1 MKSLPFIILIALAT
15 VVGCDRGVEPFDAGK
30 NPQTTRP
37 ANSFPTPVPAT
48 EIHAADSTSQTLEG
62 TIQVAPALAGQI
74 PDSAVLFL
82 IARTAATG
90 PPLAVKRL
98 PTPQFPFDFSI
109 GPDDRMIQAMPF
121 QGPIRLSARIDAD
134 GNATTRSPGDLQ
146 TNSDTAY
153 DPGARSITLLINE
166 AL

>member
-1 MKSLPFIILIALAT
+1 MLFIIAR
-15 VVGCDRGVEPFDAGK
+15 RG
-30 NPQTTRP
+30 
-37 ANSFPTPVPAT
+37 
-48 EIHAADSTSQTLEG
+48 
-62 TIQVAPALAGQI
+62 
-74 PDSAVLFL
+74 
-82 IARTAATG
+82 ATG
-90 PPLAVKRL
+90 PPLAVKRVSA
-98 PTPQFPFDFSI
+98 PRFPLDFSL

-134 GNATTRSPGDLQ
+134 GNASTRSPGDLQ